1 MSKPDLPDPTLLE
14 GDLPEGPRA
23 TQVTARAQL
32 PPSLLV
38 VLPLFFLLGGCEPG
52 GAAGAGGQGSLP
64 GEPGASK
71 PLAVLATTGMI
82 GDMASHVGAPHV
94 RVEALMGPGVDPH
107 LYKASEG
114 DVRRLSGAQVI
125 FYNGLN
131 LEGKLGDIF
140 AKLSRSRR
148 VVAVSDGV
156 PREKLRSAP
165 GFEGH
170 HDPHIWFD
178 VSLWA
183 LTIEPITRELSA
195 LDPEHAAD
203 FRRNA
208 DALLLDLKAL
218 DAWVEEQVR
227 LIPAEQRVLVTAHD
241 AFGYFGGRYAI
252 DVVALQGISTVSEA
266 AIRDVERVVD
276 IIVSRNVKAIFVESS
291 VPRKTIEAVQ
301 KACESRGRVVAIGG
315 QLFSDAMGA
324 AGTPEGKYRGMV
336 EHNVKTIV
344 DALR

>member
-1 MSKPDLPDPTLLE
+1 MSKPDLPDPALVE
-14 GDLPEGPRA
+14 GALPEGSRA
-23 TQVTARAQL
+23 TQVTTRTQL
-32 PPSLLV
+32 PPSLLL
-38 VLPLFFLLGGCEPG
+38 VLPFFFLLGGCDPG
-52 GAAGAGGQGSLP
+52 GVAGAGGQGSVP
-64 GEPGASK
+64 GGTGASK

-82 GDMASHVGAPHV
+82 GDMASRVGGPHV

-131 LEGKLGDIF
+131 LEGKMGDIF
-140 AKLSRSRR
+140 AKLARSRR
-148 VVAVSDGV
+148 VVAVGDGV
-156 PREKLRSAP
+156 PKEKLRNAP

-178 VSLWA
+178 VSIWA
-183 LTIEPITRELSA
+183 FTVEPITRELSA
-195 LDPEHAAD
+195 LDPAHAAD

-218 DAWVEEQVR
+218 DSWVEEQIR
-227 LIPAEQRVLVTAHD
+227 AIPVGQRVLVTAHD
-241 AFGYFGGRYAI
+241 AFGYFGRRYAI

-276 IIVSRNVKAIFVESS
+276 IIVSRSVKAIFVESS
-291 VPRKTIEAVQ
+291 VPRKTVESVQ
-301 KACESRGRVVAIGG
+301 KACQSKGRVVAIGG

-324 AGTPEGKYRGMV
+324 AGTPEGTYRGMV
-336 EHNVKTIV
+336 EFNVKTIV
-344 DALR
+344 EALQ